1 MLRGKKIG
9 MLKDVTNIVLGG
21 RHLHDYVA
29 RELPE
34 FVEALALI
42 SNSPLGTMVA
52 KLFMVLENHPYP
64 VKLFSNEAE
73 ARVWLNTK
81 IKVAAL

>member
-1 MLRGKKIG
+1 
-9 MLKDVTNIVLGG
+9 MLKNVTNICLGG

-34 FVEALALI
+34 FVEALALV

-64 VKLFSNEAE
+64 VKLFSCEAE
-73 ARVWLNTK
+73 ARFWLKRTM
-81 IKVAAL
+81 KVARL